1 MVGRTEIRYAG
12 VKQWTYRKK
21 LINQRCRYAELVEKI
36 DYELSTWLKKNRI
49 NVDEQDVFGGSEV
62 YLNPIGSANRIR
74 KEILGK

>member
-1 MVGRTEIRYAG
+1 MQNWQ
-12 VKQWTYRKK
+12 K
-21 LINQRCRYAELVEKI
+21 KI

>member
-12 VKQWTYRKK
+12 VSKTMDIPKKIEK
-21 LINQRCRYAELVEKI
+21 LINQRCRYA
-36 DYELSTWLKKNRI
+36 
-49 NVDEQDVFGGSEV
+49 DVFGGSEV